1 MNKKRIIIIRI
12 LTGILTIGIMGL
24 IFSFSMQNGE
34 ESSGLSDV
42 IVEWIQNVIIQPF
55 QIQNES
61 VNQFLEENLGFIVR
75 KLAHFSIYTA
85 LGMSATGFFLTF
97 ESISQRNRFLFA
109 GILGCVYAM
118 TDEIHQLFSPGRS
131 GQVTDVLLDSLGVV
145 FGIAIIYLV
154 QKILFRKQK
163 RTKISQKEK

>member
-85 LGMSATGFFLTF
+85 LGMSAT
-97 ESISQRNRFLFA
+97 
-109 GILGCVYAM
+109 
-118 TDEIHQLFSPGRS
+118 
-131 GQVTDVLLDSLGVV
+131 
-145 FGIAIIYLV
+145 
-154 QKILFRKQK
+154 
-163 RTKISQKEK
+163 